1 MNNTQST
8 EAILLRELDVKYNV
22 KDRKKCKISSSK
34 DAYEQFKVLFENDMG
49 LDMVESFY
57 VLYLSNQNNVI
68 GWIKLSQGGIT
79 GTLADKRLIF
89 AYALNC
95 LATCIVIAH
104 NHPSG
109 ALKPSQADINLTNS
123 IKKAGNLLDIQLLD
137 HLILSSEGYYS
148 FADEGML

>member
-79 GTLADKRLIF
+79 GTLARLASFTPIELNSSGLTSMVRAPWGKTTTEIFLAKRSCPSLM
-89 AYALNC
+89 
-95 LATCIVIAH
+95 IVA
-104 NHPSG
+104 
-109 ALKPSQADINLTNS
+109 
-123 IKKAGNLLDIQLLD
+123 
-137 HLILSSEGYYS
+137 
-148 FADEGML
+148 